1 MIRDLIFPILNIAT
15 QTLAQSIDNPIH
27 DSSFA
32 SVSQVPPC
40 KYDLDP
46 SEMANLKGCDILNR
60 VESGSIKWI
69 VGQMS
74 SLCKLLLSSS
84 RDVGGINVDL
94 PQVKSLLWMSINDIR
109 IVGIW
114 GMEGV
119 GKIMIFVFLRMLKNA
134 KTECVL
140 REES

>member
-1 MIRDLIFPILNIAT
+1 
-15 QTLAQSIDNPIH
+15 
-27 DSSFA
+27 
-32 SVSQVPPC
+32 
-40 KYDLDP
+40 
-46 SEMANLKGCDILNR
+46 
-60 VESGSIKWI
+60 
-69 VGQMS
+69 MS

-119 GKIMIFVFLRMLKNA
+119 GKIMIFVFLRMLKNV